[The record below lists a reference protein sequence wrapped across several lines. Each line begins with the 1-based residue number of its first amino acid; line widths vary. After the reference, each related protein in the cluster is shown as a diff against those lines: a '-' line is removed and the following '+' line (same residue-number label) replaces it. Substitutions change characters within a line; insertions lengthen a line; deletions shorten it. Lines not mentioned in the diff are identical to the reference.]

1 MGNNPRCLTF
11 HLHRRICSEGDRN
24 NNEDGS
30 KACLSFAGFICRT
43 IEWKISE
50 ERKRV
55 FQQSSLYKQREETVT
70 KSIFDEGWT
79 TTTTRLD
86 CMIAWLTITDSDD
99 GKSGKRKK
107 KAYELVASTHHAH
120 QHVIFHFSTEGTPSN
135 ILHFF
140 QLKQFTCQKRRALFK
155 KRGRNSANRAAERRK
170 TFTSAQAL

>member
-107 KAYELVASTHHAH
+107 KSLWVGCVNTSRPSTCD
-120 QHVIFHFSTEGTPSN
+120 FS
-135 ILHFF
+135 FF
-140 QLKQFTCQKRRALFK
+140 NR
-155 KRGRNSANRAAERRK
+155 RNSFKHLTLLSVEAIYVPKATRA
-170 TFTSAQAL
+170 F

>member
-79 TTTTRLD
+79 TTTKRLD

-107 KAYELVASTHHAH
+107 KLMSWLRQHITPINMWFFIFQPKELLQTSYTT
-120 QHVIFHFSTEGTPSN
+120 FS
-135 ILHFF
+135 
-140 QLKQFTCQKRRALFK
+140 CALFK